1 MTEKD
6 SKMDEKLA
14 IPYKQADEDDRLPME
29 VNKEVSANE
38 NEEKVP
44 EHKLFCHLI
53 CCTCLSSFLLE
64 ERKVG

>member
-1 MTEKD
+1 MSEKD

-29 VNKEVSANE
+29 VNKEASANE

-44 EHKLFCHLI
+44 EHKLF
-53 CCTCLSSFLLE
+53 
-64 ERKVG
+64 